1 MTDAADRFTLVVHG
15 GSGIITR
22 RSLSPALEAQYRAVL
37 ADALV
42 AGHRVLAYGGSAMDA
57 VVAAITVMEDDPLYN
72 AGKGAAFTAD
82 GTNELDAAVM
92 CGRSGQA
99 GAVAGVKTIRN
110 PIVAARAVMEK
121 TRHVLLVGE
130 GAERFAADQGLAIVE
145 PSYFHTDHRWDQ
157 LQKARIAQRVLLDH
171 DGAARTDP
179 EPAATAPAE
188 PWKVDDKFGTVG
200 AVALDRHGHLAAG
213 TSTGGLTNK
222 LYGRVGDSPII
233 GAGTWAEDATCAVSG
248 TGTGEYFMRGVL
260 AHDLAAR
267 MRYAGATLA
276 DAADGAIASV
286 LTARGGRGG
295 LIGIDARGDVVMA
308 FNTEG
313 MYRGVVRADG
323 VPQTAVFGQP

>member
-22 RSLSPALEAQYRAVL
+22 RSLSPSLEAQYRAVL
-37 ADALV
+37 AAALA
-42 AGHRVLAYGGSAMDA
+42 AGHHVLADGGSAMDA

-72 AGKGAAFTAD
+72 AGKGAAYTAE
-82 GTNELDAAVM
+82 GLHELDAAVM
-92 CGRSGQA
+92 CGASGQA
-99 GAVAGVKTIRN
+99 GAVAGVKTVRN
-110 PIVAARAVMEK
+110 PIVAARGVMER

-130 GAERFAADQGLAIVE
+130 GAESFAAEMGLAPVE
-145 PSYFHTDHRWDQ
+145 PAYFHTDHRWDQ
-157 LQKARIAQRVLLDH
+157 LQKARVAQRVLLDH
-171 DGAARTDP
+171 DGAPRA
-179 EPAATAPAE
+179 EPVAE
-188 PWKVDDKFGTVG
+188 PWKADDKFGTVG

-222 LYGRVGDSPII
+222 PRGRVGDSPII

-260 AHDLAAR
+260 AFDVAAR

-276 DAADGAIASV
+276 DAAAQTVQAV
-286 LTARGGRGG
+286 LTGRGGRGG
-295 LIGIDARGDVVMA
+295 LIGIDARGEVVMA

-323 VPQTAVFGQP
+323 VAQTAVFLA

>member
-1 MTDAADRFTLVVHG
+1 
-15 GSGIITR
+15 
-22 RSLSPALEAQYRAVL
+22 VL
-37 ADALV
+37 AAALV
-42 AGHRVLAYGGSAMDA
+42 AGHRVLADGGSAVDA
-57 VVAAITVMEDDPLYN
+57 VVTAVTVMEDDPLYN

-82 GTNELDAAVM
+82 GTHELDAAVM

-99 GAVAGVKTIRN
+99 GAVAGVKTVRN

-130 GAERFAADQGLAIVE
+130 GAERFAVDQGLVPVD

-171 DGAARTDP
+171 DGAPRA
-179 EPAATAPAE
+179 EPAAVEPVE
-188 PWKVDDKFGTVG
+188 PWKADDKFGTVG

-233 GAGTWAEDATCAVSG
+233 GAGTWAEDATCALSG

-260 AHDLAAR
+260 AHEVAAR
-267 MRYAGATLA
+267 MRHAGATLA
-276 DAADGAIASV
+276 EAARQSVQAV
-286 LTARGGRGG
+286 LTERGGRGG
-295 LIGIDARGDVVMA
+295 LIGLDARGEVVMA

-323 VPQTAVFGQP
+323 VPQTAVFGV

>member
-22 RSLSPALEAQYRAVL
+22 RSLSPALESQYRAAL
-37 ADALV
+37 AAALA
-42 AGHRVLAYGGSAMDA
+42 AGHRVLADGGAALDA
-57 VVAAITVMEDDPLYN
+57 VVAAITVLEDDPLYN

-82 GTNELDAAVM
+82 GTHELDAAVM
-92 CGRSGQA
+92 CGASGQA

-130 GAERFAADQGLAIVE
+130 GAERFAADQGLALAD

-171 DGAARTDP
+171 DGAPRA
-179 EPAATAPAE
+179 EPAAAE
-188 PWKVDDKFGTVG
+188 PGESWKVDDKFGTVG
-200 AVALDRHGHLAAG
+200 AVALDRRGHLAAG

-233 GAGTWAEDATCAVSG
+233 GAGTWAEDATCALSG

-260 AHDLAAR
+260 AHDVAAR
-267 MRYAGATLA
+267 MRYAGATLS
-276 DAADGAIASV
+276 DAADEAIASV

-295 LIGIDARGDVVMA
+295 LIGIDARGEVVMA

-323 VPQTAVFGQP
+323 VPQTAVFGD